1 MLLNVTYFRNVE
13 IIASKNFLYTGRIRR
28 DVIIMVNFNNFST
41 RYQGSVHNGRA
52 NIATRYEAQAAAKA
66 ARACS
71 GHQTE
76 TVNVKYNFGP
86 SKAEV
91 IGATAGAAIN
101 LVLGILGVGKSSP
114 TSQVKDSSTVQPNTT
129 TPSTT
134 PATRTLQN
142 NPTDTVPTAADV
154 DTSTLPSGS
163 KISNITQGTIDG
175 SPSYVATV
183 QNSDGS
189 TGTYSITKDSS
200 GKYKIGAQLAKQKGS
215 NYVNQDKL
223 NSAIEKEFGK
233 GFELPD
239 GYTAELVGDTLVVKD
254 DKGKAL
260 NSTELTLLKSGETI
274 SKKANET
281 SDSDD
286 INTMLNDA
294 DSSKDGAISQDEYR
308 TYISG
313 LLESAGIDTQ
323 GSLKS
328 KIDSLIDESFKN
340 IDTKNSDGLLTKEE
354 LTQNAPKV
362 ISELTD
368 KIGELTNSNLEDDT
382 NNKNTAGMSADDIMY
397 AADLDDSGKIDKTE
411 FSDLQQSA
419 KELGSAPPTNKSF
432 EELDK
437 NDDGFITKDELSQ

>member
-1 MLLNVTYFRNVE
+1 
-13 IIASKNFLYTGRIRR
+13 
-28 DVIIMVNFNNFST
+28 MVNFKDFGSYNA
-41 RYQGSVHNGRA
+41 SVHTGRA
-52 NIATRYEAQAAAKA
+52 NIVQRYEEKAAAKA
-66 ARACS
+66 ARARAE
-71 GHQTE
+71 HRTE
-76 TVNVKYNFGP
+76 TVNIKYNYGP
-86 SKAEV
+86 SKSEV
-91 IGATAGAAIN
+91 IGSTAGAAVN
-101 LVLGILGVGKSSP
+101 FVLGLLGAGKFQSSDA
-114 TSQVKDSSTVQPNTT
+114 S
-129 TPSTT
+129 
-134 PATRTLQN
+134 TLQPKTVASTP
-142 NPTDTVPTAADV
+142 PTDTSSKNLTDTAPSAGTV

-163 KISNITQGTIDG
+163 KISNIAQGTVDG

-189 TGTYSITKDSS
+189 TATYSITKDTS

-233 GFELPD
+233 GFKLPE

-254 DKGKAL
+254 AKGKAL
-260 NSTELTLLKSGETI
+260 DSTQLTLLKSGETI

-294 DSSKDGAISQDEYR
+294 DSSDDNKLSQDEYR

-323 GSLKS
+323 GSLKA
-328 KIDSLIDESFKN
+328 KIDGLINESFKS
-340 IDTKNSDGLLTKEE
+340 IDTQNPDGLLTKEE

-382 NNKNTAGMSADDIMY
+382 NNKNTAGMSADDIMS

-437 NDDGFITKDELSQ
+437 NGDGFITKDELSQE